1 MSQQTLT
8 HYREKTEHRI
18 LHRQEKIISPGDDS
32 FDIIGLCSFFRPSK
46 GVEPT
51 PLPEPADPPLQPSST
66 EAGDGSQDE
75 DDGKPLPKAQVL
87 LLCYAS
93 CVAPIAFFSIFPYIN
108 FMIEKVGGV
117 EKEDVG
123 FYSGL
128 IESLFSATQM
138 CVMILWG
145 KASDRYGRKPV
156 LVLSLFGLTIAT
168 ALFGM
173 SQTLWQMVLF
183 RCIDGVFAGTIVTV
197 RAMLSENSTKHTQAR
212 AFSFFAFSSNM
223 GIFIGPL
230 IGGALER
237 PADKFPSSFGKMQ
250 FWNDYPY
257 ALPNF
262 LVASIGLSAAIA
274 TLLFVKETLHIHTDN
289 KKNSSPKAKLS
300 IGELIKYPG
309 VTPVLLV
316 YNYVM
321 LLAFT
326 FTAVFPV
333 AQYTPV
339 DLGGLGFSPGLIAAC
354 TGLNGAS
361 QAAWL
366 LIVFPILHKR
376 LGTGRV
382 LWLCALAWPVL
393 FVLAPAFNVLLRYG
407 QNVIFWATA
416 PPLVVLA
423 SGVAMAFTSVQL
435 ALNDISPSHET
446 LGTLNS
452 VALAIQS
459 GIRSFAP
466 ALATSIYAV
475 GVKYNILGGQLF
487 WLFQVVLACGLFV
500 LLKFLPAKVRG
511 DAKARKQGDLA

>member
-1 MSQQTLT
+1 MS
-8 HYREKTEHRI
+8 
-18 LHRQEKIISPGDDS
+18 P
-32 FDIIGLCSFFRPSK
+32 PSNMSDTADESTPLLSQ
-46 GVEPT
+46 VEPI
-51 PLPEPADPPLQPSST
+51 PLPEPVEHSLQHNST
-66 EAGDGSQDE
+66 EAEDGSGDE
-75 DDGKPLPKAQVL
+75 DEEKPLPKAQIL
-87 LLCYAS
+87 LLCYTS

-108 FMIEKVGGV
+108 FMIERVGGV

-156 LVLSLFGLTIAT
+156 LVLSLCGLAVSA

-173 SQTLWQMVLF
+173 SQTLWQMVF
-183 RCIDGVFAGTIVTV
+183 ARCLEGVFAGTVVTV
-197 RAMLSENSTKHTQAR
+197 RAMLSEISTKHTQAR

-230 IGGALER
+230 IGALER
-237 PADKFPSSFGKMQ
+237 PANKFPSTFGKVQ
-250 FWNDYPY
+250 FWHDYPY

-262 LVASIGLSAAIA
+262 IVATMAFLAVIT
-274 TLLFVKETLHIHTDN
+274 TLFFVKETLHIRTD
-289 KKNSSPKAKLS
+289 KKNDPNSKPNMS
-300 IGELIKYPG
+300 IWELIKYPG
-309 VTPVLLV
+309 VTPVLV
-316 YNYVM
+316 IYNYIM

-339 DLGGLGFSPGLIAAC
+339 YLGGLGFTPGLIAAC

-382 LWLCALAWPVL
+382 LWLCASAWPFL
-393 FVLAPAFNVLLRYG
+393 FVLAPVYNILLRYG
-407 QNVIFWATA
+407 QNIIFWATA
-416 PPLVVLA
+416 PPFVVLA

-452 VALAIQS
+452 LALAIQS
-459 GIRSFAP
+459 GIRSVAP

-487 WLFQVVLACGLFV
+487 WVFQVVLACGLFV
-500 LLKFLPAKVRG
+500 LLRYLPAKVRG
-511 DAKARKQGDLA
+511 DHKAKQQGGSA

>member
-1 MSQQTLT
+1 MQRPSN
-8 HYREKTEHRI
+8 KPD
-18 LHRQEKIISPGDDS
+18 ISPALLAAEES
-32 FDIIGLCSFFRPSK
+32 TPLLSH
-46 GVEPT
+46 VEPT
-51 PLPEPADPPLQPSST
+51 PLPESVDPSLQHSST
-66 EAGDGSQDE
+66 EADDGPDE
-75 DDGKPLPKAQVL
+75 DEDKPLPKAQIL
-87 LLCYAS
+87 LLCYTS

-108 FMIEKVGGV
+108 FMIERVGGI

-138 CVMILWG
+138 CVMIFWG

-156 LVLSLFGLTIAT
+156 LIISLFGLTIAT
-168 ALFGM
+168 VLFGM
-173 SQTLWQMVLF
+173 SQTLWQMVF
-183 RCIDGVFAGTIVTV
+183 SRCLGGVFAGTIVTV

-237 PADKFPSSFGKMQ
+237 PAEKFPSTFGKMQ
-250 FWNDYPY
+250 FWHDYPY

-262 LVASIGLSAAIA
+262 VLAAIGLSAAIT
-274 TLLFVKETLHIHTDN
+274 TLLFVKETLHIHNN
-289 KKNSSPKAKLS
+289 KKKNGDSKTNMS
-300 IGELIKYPG
+300 IWELVKYPG
-309 VTPVLLV
+309 VTPVLV
-316 YNYVM
+316 IYNYVM

-366 LIVFPILHKR
+366 LIIFPILQKR

-382 LWLCALAWPVL
+382 LWLCATAWPVL
-393 FVLAPAFNVLLRYG
+393 FVLAPLYNFLLRHG
-407 QNVIFWATA
+407 QNVIFWTTA

-452 VALAIQS
+452 LALAIQS
-459 GIRSFAP
+459 GIRSVAP
-466 ALATSIYAV
+466 ALATSIYAI

-487 WLFQVVLACGLFV
+487 WLFQTFLACGLFV
-500 LLKFLPAKVRG
+500 LLRFLPAKVRG
-511 DAKARKQGDLA
+511 DKKAKQQDHSA